1 MIGVAIPCYVNHFH
15 HLQPLIENISKSTL
29 RPDHIA
35 ISCSSWTHN
44 NRTDTVYDGIPV
56 SVQYSTERLNQAM
69 NRNIAGSMLN
79 TQLISFIDAD
89 DLMYPHRLEYIVK
102 AFKQG
107 PYHAIYHNYVWWEIS
122 KYFDPFLPCTDDVNL
137 IPEPVVSDP
146 NSFGLKVGNSGYWIH
161 HAHVTVRRDVF
172 NRFKFD
178 ESWDA
183 YRKEDSLYGKTLA
196 DNGVSIGYL
205 ANQLTRYIFTPSQ

>member
-1 MIGVAIPCYVNHFH
+1 MIGVAIPCYVKHFN
-15 HLQPLIENISKSTL
+15 LLPSLIENISKSTL

-44 NRTDTVYDGIPV
+44 NRTDTVYNGIPV
-56 SVQYSTERLNQAM
+56 SVQYSTKRLNQAT

-89 DLMYPHRLEYIVK
+89 DLMDPSRLEYVVR
-102 AFKQG
+102 AFKEG
-107 PYHAIYHNYVWWEIS
+107 PYHAIYHSYASEPIGE
-122 KYFDPFLPCTDDVNL
+122 YFKPF
-137 IPEPVVSDP
+137 EPIGDYDLVSTPIVSNP
-146 NSFGLKVGNSGYWIH
+146 NAIGILVGTTPHPIH

-178 ESWDA
+178 ERWEV
-183 YRKEDSLYGKTLA
+183 YRMEDSLYGKVLA
-196 DNGVSIGYL
+196 ENGVSLGYL
-205 ANQLTRYIFTPSQ
+205 ANKLTRYIFTPTQ